1 MVRALP
7 TRFRFRRL
15 VLWSAVSVLTLGA
28 LAGAA
33 ATADALW
40 PPNPSRY
47 IGRSAVVL
55 DKDHRI
61 LRAFTTADGKWRLA
75 ALPDQVDPRY
85 LTLLRAYEDKRFD
98 EHWGVDP
105 AALARAAA
113 QWIRAGHIVS
123 GGSTLTMQVARL
135 LEAPKPRGI
144 VTKLEQIA
152 RAMQLEARYRKDDI
166 LAMYLTLAPFGGNL
180 EGVRAASL
188 AYFGKEPAQLTL
200 GQAALLVALPQSP
213 ERLRPDRHPA
223 AARAGRDK
231 VLARLLADG
240 LITAQQETEARAEP
254 VPDRR
259 LPFPFAAPH
268 LAQHLVTLAPG
279 GEIDTWID
287 GDLQRDTENLVRGEA
302 RWFGDDA
309 GLAAIVVENATRH
322 VIAYL
327 GGVDF
332 YGRHAGQLD
341 LARRARSPGSA
352 LKPFIY
358 GMAFDDGAINPATL
372 IDDEPTRFGDYAP
385 KDFDRDFR
393 GTVTVRQ
400 ALADS
405 LNVPAVAVLERV
417 GPMRFVADLREAG
430 ARLRTGR
437 LVGMPT
443 LPVALGGVGISLADL
458 TMLYVDLADG
468 GIAAPLVYAGTPAP
482 APPRELMSPTAAWYV
497 GDILAGSSRPD
508 GWGEGIGLTS
518 TRTIAFKT
526 GTSYGFRDAWA
537 VGFSQTYTVGVWV
550 GRADGSPRPGH
561 FGRNTAT
568 PVMLKLF
575 GLLPAEAPGWR
586 APPADVLLAQSNA
599 SLPPALQH
607 FTRSAPDDGPH
618 RVPPPR
624 ILFPADGMLIETV
637 RSEPDIVLKAKGG
650 HGKLFWI
657 VNGKPLGRPK
667 LGADMFWRPEGD
679 GYARIAVVDEDGN
692 RAAVRVRVK
701 IVR

>member
-1 MVRALP
+1 MGFSRQHLSFLRRARGPVAAVLL
-7 TRFRFRRL
+7 L
-15 VLWSAVSVLTLGA
+15 VV

-33 ATADALW
+33 VTADALF
-40 PPNPSRY
+40 PPDPSRY
-47 IGRSAVVL
+47 IGRSAVVT
-55 DKDHRI
+55 DRTHRI

-75 ALPDQVDPRY
+75 ARVEDVDPRY
-85 LTLLRAYEDKRFD
+85 LVLLRAYEDKRFD
-98 EHWGVDP
+98 DHWGVDP
-105 AALARAAA
+105 AALARAAL
-113 QWIRAGHIVS
+113 QWAWAGRIVS

-135 LEAPKPRGI
+135 LAAPKPRG
-144 VTKLEQIA
+144 VATKLAQIA
-152 RAMQLEARYRKDDI
+152 RAMQLETRYRKDEI

-180 EGVRAASL
+180 EGVRAAAL

-200 GQAALLVALPQSP
+200 GQAALLVAIPQSP

-240 LITAQQETEARAEP
+240 VITGQQESEARAEP

-259 LPFPFAAPH
+259 LAMPFAAPH
-268 LAQHLVTLAPG
+268 LAQHLMALGPG
-279 GEIDTWID
+279 AEIDTWID
-287 GDLQRDTENLVRGEA
+287 GDLQRAAESLARGEA

-309 GLAAIVVENATRH
+309 SLAAIVVDNATRR
-322 VIAYL
+322 VIAYV

-332 YGRHAGQLD
+332 FSRHSGQLD

-358 GMAFDDGAINPATL
+358 GMGFDDGAIHPASL

-393 GTVTVRQ
+393 GTVSVRE
-400 ALADS
+400 ALANS

-417 GPMRFVADLREAG
+417 GPMRFVADLRDAG
-430 ARLRTGR
+430 ARLRTQR
-437 LVGMPT
+437 LVGTPS

-482 APPRELMSPTAAWYV
+482 APPRELMSRTASWYV

-518 TRTIAFKT
+518 TRAIAFKT

-537 VGFSQTYTVGVWV
+537 VGFSPTYTVGVWI

-575 GLLPAEAPGWR
+575 GLLPAEPPGWR
-586 APPADVLLAQSNA
+586 APPADALLVQGNEA
-599 SLPPALQH
+599 LPPALRH
-607 FTRSAPDDGPH
+607 FTRTPAENGP
-618 RVPPPR
+618 RRQPPR
-624 ILFPADGMLIETV
+624 ILFPADGMLIETAHTN
-637 RSEPDIVLKAKGG
+637 PDIVLKAKGG
-650 HGKLFWI
+650 HGVLFWI
-657 VNGKPLGRPK
+657 VNGKPLGSPR
-667 LGADMFWRPEGD
+667 LGADMFWRPDGEGF
-679 GYARIAVVDEDGN
+679 AQIAVIDADGS

>member
-1 MVRALP
+1 MASLP
-7 TRFRFRRL
+7 RRL
-15 VLWSAVSVLTLGA
+15 PSRPLARCLAAAVLTVLA
-28 LAGAA
+28 LAGATLA
-33 ATADALW
+33 ADALW
-40 PPNPSRY
+40 PPDPSRY
-47 IGRSAVVL
+47 IGRSAVAV
-55 DKDHRI
+55 DKNHRI
-61 LRAFTTADGKWRLA
+61 LRAFTTADGKWRLPA
-75 ALPDQVDPRY
+75 RPGEVDPRY
-85 LTLLRAYEDKRFD
+85 LVLLRAYEDRRFD
-98 EHWGVDP
+98 DHWGVDP
-105 AALARAAA
+105 VALARAAL
-113 QWIRAGHIVS
+113 QWARAGRIVS

-135 LEAPKPRGI
+135 LAEPRPRG
-144 VTKLEQIA
+144 VATKLIQIA
-152 RAMQLEARYRKDDI
+152 RALQLEARYRKDDI

-240 LITAQQETEARAEP
+240 VITAQQTAEARAEP

-268 LAQHLVTLAPG
+268 LAQHLMAMAPG
-279 GEIDTWID
+279 GEVDTWID
-287 GDLQRDTENLVRGEA
+287 GDLQRAAETLARGEA
-302 RWFGDDA
+302 HWFGDGA
-309 GLAAIVVENATRH
+309 GMAAIAVENSTRH
-322 VIAYL
+322 VIVYL
-327 GGVDF
+327 GGADF
-332 YGRHAGQLD
+332 FGRRAGQLD

-358 GMAFDDGAINPATL
+358 GMAFDDGAIHPATL

-393 GTVTVRQ
+393 GTVSVRQ

-417 GPMRFVADLREAG
+417 GPTRFVADLREAG
-430 ARLRTGR
+430 ARLSTHR
-437 LVGMPT
+437 LVGAPS

-468 GIAAPLVYAGTPAP
+468 GVAEPLIYAGAARAAP
-482 APPRELMSPTAAWYV
+482 RRLMSATAAWYV

-537 VGFSQTYTVGVWV
+537 VGFSRGYTVGVWV

-568 PVMLKLF
+568 PIMLKLF
-575 GLLPAEAPGWR
+575 DLLPAEAPGWR
-586 APPADVLLAQSNA
+586 APPHDAFLVRGNEA
-599 SLPPALQH
+599 LPPALRH
-607 FTRSAPDDGPH
+607 FTRQAEDRGPH
-618 RVPPPR
+618 RLPPPR
-624 ILFPADGMLIETV
+624 ILFPADGMLIETA
-637 RSEPDIVLKAKGG
+637 RSDPDIVLKANGG
-650 HGKLFWI
+650 RGELYWV
-657 VNGKPLGRPK
+657 VNGKPLGSPRF
-667 LGADMFWRPEGD
+667 GADMFWRPDGD
-679 GYARIAVVDEDGN
+679 GYARIAVVDADGN